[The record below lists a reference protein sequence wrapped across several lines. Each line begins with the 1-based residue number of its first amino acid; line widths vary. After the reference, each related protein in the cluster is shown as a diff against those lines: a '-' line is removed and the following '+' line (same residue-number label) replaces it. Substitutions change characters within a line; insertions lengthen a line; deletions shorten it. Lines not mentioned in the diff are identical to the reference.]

1 LARTQYGW
9 EICYSVIKHSEVTI
23 VKKKILILFSITLFI
38 VLFAAVAGF
47 AAEAAEQ
54 EIDTTK
60 AYLTLGILCGAAIL
74 FFTEVVPLPITAV
87 LVPVALTV
95 TGVIKPGPAFINW
108 GNDTVILFMAMFV
121 VGEAIFKT
129 GFADKVGETTMRLSG
144 GNEWKLL
151 VFTAIVIG
159 VMSSVLSNTGTVA
172 VTMPMVIAMCRSSNI
187 APSKLLVPAAFAS
200 SLGGTITLIGTPPN
214 GIVNAMLR
222 SAAETAPEGMIIRPF
237 GFFEFGK
244 MGVLLLLMGVLYYAL
259 IGHRFLIDTSK
270 REKSTKEV
278 EDPEAAA
285 AVAAS
290 KAKRRT
296 EKMPFSV
303 GIFIFVVVIMVTE
316 VMALHVA
323 AMFGVCLVV
332 ITGCLT
338 MKEAFESVDW
348 QTIWLFAGMLSMST
362 AMSQSGAAKLVAQTI
377 VAEVSSPIAI
387 LAVVCLITALLTNFM
402 SNTATSALM
411 GPLAIPLAISTGINP
426 MPLAMGI
433 ALSASCCFL
442 TPIATPPNTIVF
454 GPGNYRFI
462 DYVKAGWPLQLMSFI
477 MCVLVIPLF
486 WPL

>member
-1 LARTQYGW
+1 M
-9 EICYSVIKHSEVTI
+9 
-23 VKKKILILFSITLFI
+23 KKKIFILLSVTVFV
-38 VLFAAVAGF
+38 VLFAAVAAF

-60 AYLTLGILCGAAIL
+60 AYITLGVLLAAAVL

-87 LVPVALTV
+87 LVPVALTM
-95 TGVIKPGPAFINW
+95 TGVIKAGPAFANW
-108 GNDTVILFMAMFV
+108 GDTTVILFMAMFI

-144 GNEWKLL
+144 GNQWKLL
-151 VFTAIVIG
+151 VFTTIVIG
-159 VMSSVLSNTGTVA
+159 AMSSVLSNTGTVA

-187 APSKLLVPAAFAS
+187 APSKLLIPAAFAS

-214 GIVNAMLR
+214 GIVNAMLKA
-222 SAAETAPEGMIIRPF
+222 AAETAPEGMIIRQF

-244 MGVLLLLMGVLYYAL
+244 MGVLLLIMGVLYYAL

-270 REKSTKEV
+270 REKATREV
-278 EDPEAAA
+278 EDEEASA
-285 AVAAS
+285 AVASA

-296 EKMPFSV
+296 EKMLYSV
-303 GIFIFVVVIMVTE
+303 AIFIFVVVIMVTE
-316 VMALHVA
+316 VMPLHVA

-332 ITGCLT
+332 VSGCLT
-338 MKEAFESVDW
+338 MKEAFEAVDW

-362 AMSQSGAAKLVAQTI
+362 AMSQSGAAKLIAQTI
-377 VAEVSSPIAI
+377 VSQVSSPIAI

-454 GPGNYRFI
+454 GPGNYSFV
-462 DYVKAGWPLQLMSFI
+462 DYVKTGWPLQLMSFI
-477 MCVLVIPLF
+477 MCVVLIPIF